1 MSPKQQNTGKR
12 SKPGKAGGK
21 RGGTGQRPAF
31 DEAQRAHRP
40 DEGEVFAV
48 ITKILGGNHIE
59 AISDDGH
66 RRIIRIPGKIRRRQW
81 VRTGDLILVE
91 PWYGLDQN
99 EKGDLKYRYQKNEYR
114 SLFKNETYRAKLE
127 KLGIEK
133 PKQVHIDVFADQSLN
148 TDQ

>member
-1 MSPKQQNTGKR
+1 MAPKQQSTGKR
-12 SKPGKAGGK
+12 NRPKDKGNVKK
-21 RGGTGQRPAF
+21 GTGQRPAF
-31 DEAQRAHRP
+31 DETQRAHRP

-114 SLFKNETYRAKLE
+114 SLFKNESYRAKLE
-127 KLGIEK
+127 RLGIEK
-133 PKQVHIDVFADQSLN
+133 PKQDQIDVFQDQPLEDN
-148 TDQ
+148 Q